1 MFQRPAF
8 VVRFLNR
15 FPDPLATRSQVVAGS
30 FLLSGGFA
38 LLLVLGAIQLDQR
51 RCAEVARTRA
61 ETLATTAG
69 LWLDGDAHALLGA
82 EPEKRLSD
90 LGAQLALLSEKSA
103 FDGTLRTVRAKSA
116 EKTALSSSPGAP
128 RRAALEVVLAAG
140 DGSARGELDYEPW
153 MGPTLFEG
161 HTASQVTE
169 GRVRA
174 VAPVLDSWNA
184 TAALVLVEGPATAP
198 LWRRLVFG
206 VAAGLL
212 GALGVAGA
220 VWLARRRADALE
232 KHYQGLEFGLSE
244 LGRGVVPPPFAA
256 AKRAPRELQRISEAA
271 EAVRRRVEAQLRGEP
286 LPTAP
291 AASAGASAARML
303 ELGEASEFDL
313 GLLVQQLA
321 DPARRQALTR
331 GLEFGIVFPDGLPTQ
346 LRGYPMPLYRALEGL
361 VHNALRSTEQGQIT
375 LRVSGAGQ
383 GPEGYR
389 LRFEVSDSSPGIGFK
404 EQQDLVATLA
414 EVAAGTPA
422 QGADPLHTAAACA
435 RALGGE
441 LAFESQP
448 GQGSR
453 FGFTCAF
460 AVPGLRAATAFQPR
474 RAALRTAG

>member
-15 FPDPLATRSQVVAGS
+15 FPDPLATRTQLVAGS
-30 FLLSGGFA
+30 ALSSGVFA
-38 LLLVLGAIQLDQR
+38 LVLVLGGIQLDQR

-82 EPEKRLSD
+82 DPEKRLAD

-103 FDGTLRTVRAKSA
+103 FEGTLRTLRAKAS
-116 EKTALSSSPGAP
+116 EKTALTSSPGAS

-140 DGSARGELDYEPW
+140 EGSTRGELDYEPW
-153 MGPTLFEG
+153 MAPAFLEG
-161 HTASQVTE
+161 ESVSQVQA

-174 VAPVLDSWNA
+174 VAPLLDSWNA
-184 TAALVLVEGPATAP
+184 TAALVLAESSATAP
-198 LWRRLVFG
+198 LWRRILFG
-206 VAAGLL
+206 TAAGVL
-212 GALGVAGA
+212 GALGVAAA

-232 KHYQGLEFGLSE
+232 PHFQGLEFGLSE
-244 LGRGVVPPPFAA
+244 LGRGVVPPPFPQAR
-256 AKRAPRELQRISEAA
+256 RAPRELQRLAQAA
-271 EAVRRRVEAQLRGEP
+271 EAVRRRVEAEQRGEP

-291 AASAGASAARML
+291 AAPEGAPARTA

-313 GLLVQQLA
+313 GLLVQQLG

-331 GLEFGIVFPDGLPTQ
+331 GLEFRVQYPDGLPTQ
-346 LRGYPMPLYRALEGL
+346 LRGYPLPLYRALEGL
-361 VHNALRSTEQGQIT
+361 VQNGLRATDVGQVT
-375 LRVSGAGQ
+375 LKVSSAGQ
-383 GPEGYR
+383 GPEGFR
-389 LRFEVSDSSPGIGFK
+389 LRFEVSDTSPGIAFK
-404 EQQDLVATLA
+404 EQQDLAATLL
-414 EVAAGTPA
+414 EAAGATPT
-422 QGADPLHTAAACA
+422 QSTDPLHAAASFA

-460 AVPGLRAATAFQPR
+460 AVPGLRTATAFQPR